1 MASKLPQVIAGM
13 AYLDDSTMDW
23 EHQTP
28 KSRRK
33 ILKGRSDL
41 YISLVQWD
49 AGFGLPVVDHHGGEE
64 LLYIVKGTFVDQN
77 RESGPGTFIR
87 CDAGTSHQPSTP
99 DGCTFVIV
107 REITEEERQ
116 RLLPQSKL

>member
-1 MASKLPQVIAGM
+1 MTSKLPHIIAGM
-13 AYLDDSTMDW
+13 AYRDHATMDW

-33 ILKGRSDL
+33 ILKSRPDL
-41 YISLVQWD
+41 YLALIQWD
-49 AGFGLPVVDHHGGEE
+49 AGFQLPAVDHHGGEE
-64 LLYIVKGTFVDQN
+64 LVYVVNGTFVDQH

-87 CDAGTSHQPSTP
+87 CDPGTSHQPSTP
-99 DGCTFVIV
+99 DGCTFIVI
-107 REITEEERQ
+107 RDITEAERQ